1 MALHIFGH
9 IKPHQLNT
17 QGFCQL
23 LTHFGFTDTGR
34 PGKQEATNGL
44 LGRFET
50 CTRETDIG

>member
-9 IKPHQLNT
+9 IKPNQLNT

-44 LGRFET
+44 LGWFET
-50 CTRETDIG
+50 CTGETDIG